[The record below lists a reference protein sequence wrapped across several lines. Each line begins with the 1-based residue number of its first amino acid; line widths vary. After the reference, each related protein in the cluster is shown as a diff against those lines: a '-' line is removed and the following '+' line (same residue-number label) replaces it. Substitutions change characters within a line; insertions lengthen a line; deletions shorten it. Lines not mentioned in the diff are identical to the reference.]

1 MKRLF
6 LVCAIVAFFTGTVFG
21 SGPTVTYNFIQGL
34 NAADLGNYNEALKY
48 FSTEIEKHPGNGFAY
63 AWRGKVNETLGN
75 DTDAMA
81 DANRAVA
88 KIPKKEKTYRAFT
101 HNLRGRLFLK
111 SGNASLAADEFST
124 ATTLLPEV
132 GESYALR
139 AEALIAMNDYE
150 GAIND
155 LITAIGKGYVDTV
168 PRAMRLLVGSAGNEK
183 LETIPAYKTL
193 LESLAG
199 QK

>member
-1 MKRLF
+1 MKRLLF
-6 LVCAIVAFFTGTVFG
+6 ILAIAVSLAGNLFAA
-21 SGPTVTYNFIQGL
+21 GPAVTYNFVQGL
-34 NAADLGNYNEALKY
+34 NAADLGDYEEALQY
-48 FSTEIEKHPGNGFAY
+48 FTTEIEKHPGNGFAY
-63 AWRGKVNETLGN
+63 AWRGKVNEALGN
-75 DTDAMA
+75 DTEAMA

-88 KIPKKEKTYRAFT
+88 KISKKEKTYRAFA

-111 SGNASLAADEFST
+111 SGDTSHAADEFST
-124 ATTLLPEV
+124 ATILLPEV
-132 GESYALR
+132 GEAYALR

-155 LITAIGKGYVDTV
+155 LITAINKGYVDTI

-183 LETIPAYKTL
+183 LETIAAYKTL
-193 LESLAG
+193 LERVAG